1 MQERTQG
8 RTHPWQAAQG
18 PPNDAHPGPTP
29 ADTCKYGI
37 PLHGKKAFT
46 DVMKDVGMG
55 DYSGQSGWTQWN
67 HRVPHSRE
75 AERSDS
81 EKEEELAVVRS
92 QARAC
97 GQLLKARKAKGTD
110 FPPEPPRGPL
120 PCQILAFSPGR
131 PVVDFEPPEP

>member
-55 DYSGQSGWTQWN
+55 RLFWAVGLDPMESQGPPFQGSRKVRFRERRGACS
-67 HRVPHSRE
+67 RAVPSQG
-75 AERSDS
+75 
-81 EKEEELAVVRS
+81 VRAAS
-92 QARAC
+92 
-97 GQLLKARKAKGTD
+97 
-110 FPPEPPRGPL
+110 
-120 PCQILAFSPGR
+120 
-131 PVVDFEPPEP
+131 